1 MPFKANDFKPGAL
14 EQRAFCRVNR
24 IFPAS
29 GTDTVEVV
37 GDKDFTESCVGH
49 SVLIRS
55 VLVSPVS
62 NVAAQKLPE
71 RSKPLS
77 TASLMRLLI

>member
-1 MPFKANDFKPGAL
+1 
-14 EQRAFCRVNR
+14 
-24 IFPAS
+24 
-29 GTDTVEVV
+29 V